1 MAHHPPVPDRLTH
14 VRWLPTGAEAF
25 RRMLPAI
32 AAARQSIRFEMYI
45 YRADATG
52 ENFRGAL
59 TQAAQR
65 GVRVQLL
72 LDGLG
77 ARGLPDDYWAA
88 LRQGGGE
95 VRIFNPLSLRGFL
108 FRDHR
113 KLLLIDDQVAFIGG
127 FNIADE
133 YNGDGTTHGWCDLGW
148 ELRRPDAIK
157 QLAPAFHAMFLAY
170 DLKHQLLHRMR
181 QPLHGDHPRSSRG
194 PVLLGGPRFGRNP
207 FGTSLLGALLHAKKV
222 QLISGY
228 FVPNRRLRRALRR
241 VARRGGTVEL
251 LLAGKSDVPIAQR
264 AARSLYGSLLKVGVR
279 IYEYQPQ
286 ILHAKLAVVDDAVF
300 VGSANL
306 DIRSFG
312 INYELMVRVDSPHL
326 AAEARE
332 LFAARQRQSVAITLP
347 SWRKSRSWLTR
358 LRGHWAFF
366 FFTQIDPWLVRRA
379 LRGIA

>member
-1 MAHHPPVPDRLTH
+1 
-14 VRWLPTGAEAF
+14 
-25 RRMLPAI
+25 MLPAI
-32 AAARQSIRFEMYI
+32 DAARRTIRFEMYI
-45 YRADATG
+45 YRPDPTG
-52 ENFRGAL
+52 EGFRAAF
-59 TQAAQR
+59 TEAAQR

-77 ARGLPDDYWAA
+77 ARGLPEDYWTK
-88 LRQGGGE
+88 LREAGGE
-95 VRIFNPLSLRGFL
+95 VRIFNPLSMRGFL

-113 KLLLIDDQVAFIGG
+113 KLMVVDDDVAFVGG
-127 FNIADE
+127 FNVADE
-133 YNGDGTTHGWCDLGW
+133 YNGDGITQGWCDLGW
-148 ELRRPDAIK
+148 ELHSPEAVK
-157 QLAPAFHAMFLAY
+157 QLAVAFDAMFEAY

-181 QPLHGDHPRSSRG
+181 QPLGAVPRRTVRG
-194 PVLLGGPRFGRNP
+194 PVLLGGPRLGKHP
-207 FGTSLLGALLHAKKV
+207 FGASLYRALPHARNV

-228 FVPNRRLRRALRR
+228 FVPNHRLRRALRG
-241 VARRGGTVEL
+241 VARRGGNVEI

-264 AARSLYGSLLKVGVR
+264 AARSLYGSLLRAGIK

-286 ILHAKLAVVDDAVF
+286 ILHAKMAIVDNTVF

-312 INYELMVRVDSPHL
+312 INYELMVRFEHSRL
-326 AAEARE
+326 ATEARE
-332 LFAARQRQSVAITLP
+332 IFASRQEQSEAITFQA
-347 SWRKSRSWLTR
+347 WQKSRSWITR